1 MYKKFNLSSVT
12 KDTSKNTIELKF
24 NFDIDA
30 DSIGT
35 DTIGLTTS
43 NGSRVDFDIK
53 VVDDIIV
60 LTLQT
65 WPDPED
71 TLQLLIKKEI
81 KSIDGRLI
89 NNALRYKITFE
100 SEITSQVIIKKP
112 YNFQKLEDIKCILND
127 SDNINSYCIQIAKE
141 NRFYNFV
148 YDSVIY
154 SNELSIIIPELKAGQ
169 YYLRARVQENGKYG
183 KWCQPITF
191 IYKSVCDED
200 KPKEDG
206 PSANA
211 SMPSAWSDL
220 YGNGSTY
227 DTVSDSNTIID
238 DNLPEVEDELE
249 IITYPEQGVTP
260 SAFVFEL
267 DKELD
272 NNFGEI
278 IIIKREF

>member
-100 SEITSQVIIKKP
+100 SEITSQVIVKEP

-127 SDNINSYCIQIAKE
+127 SDNINSYYIQIAKE

-154 SNELSIIIPELKAGQ
+154 SNELSITIPELKAGQ

-206 PSANA
+206 PSANT

>member
-43 NGSRVDFDIK
+43 NGSRVDFDTKI
-53 VVDDIIV
+53 VDDIIV

-71 TLQLLIKKEI
+71 TLQLTIKKEI

-100 SEITSQVIIKKP
+100 SEITSQVTVKEP
-112 YNFQKLEDIKCILND
+112 YNFQKLEDLKFVFSD
-127 SDNINSYCIQIAKE
+127 SENINSYYIQIAKE

-148 YDSVIY
+148 YEANVY
-154 SNELSIIIPELKAGQ
+154 TNELDIAIPDLKAGQ
-169 YYLRARVQENGKYG
+169 YYFRARVQSDNRYG
-183 KWCQPITF
+183 KWCQPVTF
-191 IYKSVCDED
+191 IFKSVCDED
-200 KPKEDG
+200 EPKEDG

-220 YGNGSTY
+220 YGDGSTY
-227 DTVSDSNTIID
+227 DIGNKNNTIID
-238 DNLPEVEDELE
+238 NNLPEVEDELE

-260 SAFVFEL
+260 SSFVFEL

-272 NNFGEI
+272 DNFGEV